1 MKYTLK
7 KSSSAY
13 IVTVTYDA
21 DDTTAAKDK
30 VLKSYQKDVKIS
42 GFRPGHAPMNLVEQQ
57 VNPQYLEVAIKE
69 QIITDQLRKMV
80 EEKKD
85 VQWIGNPH
93 SIDWKDGEITYTLD
107 VYPEVHVLNDDWKKV
122 AMKAITPAVTD
133 EQRDEVWSNFTKQY
147 ADYQDVEVVG
157 AETVTTAQLS
167 YHDKDGNELHTKRS
181 FVGKEDIEKDA
192 KLGEL
197 LIGKKKD
204 DTVEL
209 KYTKKDIPA
218 NWEYKKDETKPVK
231 LIVTISDI
239 KEQVVPEFTREKIIS
254 LFGEEA
260 QPQNEQEL
268 KDMITESVKVEN
280 YNNALMEQTEKVID
294 ELKQK
299 SLEVAI
305 PQTIV
310 DQETSERLKSMQERF
325 GGEENFKKYLE
336 QMGEEQQKEMMNSI
350 RDAAKQS
357 LEKFMILQK
366 YVELL
371 ELEVDWKKQL
381 DAEHKIYEK
390 LTGEK
395 VRSSDKL

>member
-7 KSSSAY
+7 KGSSAY
-13 IVTVTYDA
+13 VVTVSYDA
-21 DDTTAAKDK
+21 DDTAKAKDT
-30 VLKSYQKDVKIS
+30 VLKSYQKDVKVP

-69 QIITDQLRKMV
+69 QIITDQLRQMV

-85 VQWIGNPH
+85 TQWIGNPH
-93 SIDWKDGEITYTLD
+93 SIDWKEGEIMYTLD
-107 VYPEVHVLNDDWKKV
+107 VYPEVQVLNDDWKKV
-122 AMKAITPAVTD
+122 MMKAIIPEVTD
-133 EQRDEVWSNFTKQY
+133 EQRDEVWTNFIKQY
-147 ADYQDVEVVG
+147 ADYQDVEVVS
-157 AETVTTAQLS
+157 AETVTTVQLS
-167 YHDKDGNELHTKRS
+167 YQDKDGTEIHTKRS
-181 FVGKEDIEKDA
+181 FVGKEDIEKDSA
-192 KLGEL
+192 LGEL
-197 LIGKKKD
+197 LIGKQKNYS
-204 DTVEL
+204 VEL
-209 KYTKKDIPA
+209 KYTTKDIPTS
-218 NWEYKKDETKPVK
+218 WEYKKDDIKPTK
-231 LIVTISDI
+231 LIATISDI
-239 KEQVVPEFTREKIIS
+239 KEQVVPEFTREKIVS

-260 QPQNEQEL
+260 KPQNEQEL
-268 KDMITESVKVEN
+268 KDMIAESVKVEN
-280 YNNALMEQTEKVID
+280 YNNALMKQTENAID
-294 ELKQK
+294 ELKQQ

-336 QMGEEQQKEMMNSI
+336 QMGEDQQKEMMNSI
-350 RDAAKQS
+350 QTAAKQS

-371 ELEVDWKKQL
+371 KLDVDRKKQL

-395 VRSSDKL
+395 VWESEAL